1 MWLLWTQHWCGIV
14 DITTCSQ
21 LSIIQYVGLYFQFT
35 HFACDNWQNI
45 YILCFIIII
54 KSEVWTIT
62 HCLGLGNETMVCA
75 VCLSVFLQHGWCGCR
90 YRDSN
95 SAWKIMDRFA
105 QCKVIWKFTYI
116 CVYSLRRFS
125 DTGIIMTSQRC
136 CHARDSQNQAQIF
149 YNARFAAAC
158 LGNSLAEFGFVVY
171 ENELIHVIIGFKHDI
186 PRVWISLTKASDG
199 KLWGFIWSA
208 HEQTVDQTIR
218 TLLIC
223 DAIALIMM
231 SLYRVVILC
240 APLNPT

>member
-95 SAWKIMDRFA
+95 NAWKIMDRFA

-149 YNARFAAAC
+149 YNARFATAC
-158 LGNSLAEFGFVVY
+158 LGNWLAEFGFVVY

-186 PRVWISLTKASDG
+186 PRVVRSRALRGHSDTSVHSALRISNTDWSSWPLRASDLTMHG
-199 KLWGFIWSA
+199 
-208 HEQTVDQTIR
+208 TI
-218 TLLIC
+218 TLK
-223 DAIALIMM
+223 
-231 SLYRVVILC
+231 SFNNNFVVNL
-240 APLNPT
+240 